1 MAVKCSE
8 DAKQAINLISKKSNP
23 GFSPVHV
30 IEASWPMQRCA
41 VNAQLSS
48 ERNLTLLE
56 KYTLR
61 SFNEIP
67 NVSAAEIAERLG
79 LKEPELIEE
88 ALDSLTRSEAID
100 SHQRESENQSHQL
113 REEIDLIEFQLENN
127 VFKGAVKN
135 NQNRKLERL
144 KQQLKLIEAP
154 KKSLFRG
161 IVSNAIKRLM
171 NFTAKV
177 TESGKRQL
185 QTGKITEPTKREN
198 LSLVRCLGSQEVM
211 CVGIN
216 GIIEGTLTKTEN
228 WNPLTRFE
236 QKASIPTR
244 DDITIALKN
253 AGRFDNLV
261 IQSHENLSD
270 LNDIDFIDICIT
282 LAISNEDKT
291 AEFFVHRRGSSIRLK
306 WIEAVINNDKKIEQR
321 LFERFSEIKSFVH

>member
-1 MAVKCSE
+1 MAVTCSE

-100 SHQRESENQSHQL
+100 SQHLEPEDQSQQL
-113 REEIDLIEFQLENN
+113 REDIDLIEFQLSNN

-135 NQNRKLERL
+135 NQNRKLE
-144 KQQLKLIEAP
+144 
-154 KKSLFRG
+154 
-161 IVSNAIKRLM
+161 
-171 NFTAKV
+171 
-177 TESGKRQL
+177 
-185 QTGKITEPTKREN
+185 
-198 LSLVRCLGSQEVM
+198 
-211 CVGIN
+211 
-216 GIIEGTLTKTEN
+216 
-228 WNPLTRFE
+228 
-236 QKASIPTR
+236 
-244 DDITIALKN
+244 
-253 AGRFDNLV
+253 
-261 IQSHENLSD
+261 
-270 LNDIDFIDICIT
+270 
-282 LAISNEDKT
+282 
-291 AEFFVHRRGSSIRLK
+291 
-306 WIEAVINNDKKIEQR
+306 
-321 LFERFSEIKSFVH
+321 KSFVNDLGIATTKWAFIAKAMLCFKSFMI